1 MKQFTKLNV
10 KIARLF
16 ILVKRVKSLEIEWK
30 NTKDASDVD
39 MKILKF
45 TKTWNKPGT
54 SRNLE
59 SFHSYMNDN
68 SINRSLQIP
77 DQYKLIVQN
86 L

>member
-16 ILVKRVKSLEIEWK
+16 ILVRRVKLSEIEWK

-45 TKTWNKPGT
+45 TNTWNKAT
-54 SRNLE
+54 I
-59 SFHSYMNDN
+59 HSTFPMLKYCK
-68 SINRSLQIP
+68 LQ
-77 DQYKLIVQN
+77 N
-86 L
+86 

>member
-16 ILVKRVKSLEIEWK
+16 ILVRRVKLSEIEWK

-45 TKTWNKPGT
+45 TNTWNKAT
-54 SRNLE
+54 I
-59 SFHSYMNDN
+59 HSTFPMLKYCE
-68 SINRSLQIP
+68 LQ
-77 DQYKLIVQN
+77 N
-86 L
+86 